1 MTTRIARQRGV
12 ALLTALLVVALATV
26 LLAGILDDGNT
37 GLARTRNLVR
47 AQQADALAAGLEEW
61 ALQVLLR
68 DLANDG
74 PRDYRDDGW
83 ASGIPPTDVP
93 GGKVTGRMTD
103 LGGRFNL
110 NNLVVNG
117 ARDAV
122 AAERYARLLRA
133 LKLDPRIAEATIDY
147 LDPDIDREIDGAE
160 DQHYLLQD
168 PPRRAAN
175 RAMAHASELRLV
187 RGVTR
192 EAWTAL
198 APHVVALPAGTVVNV
213 NTATPPVLMSLAEGL
228 GGSAAERLAENARYQ
243 DIAGFVA
250 ELGQLGLPPVPTAGI
265 GISSEYFLARAD
277 LQLDG
282 IPFGYSSIIERR
294 EGRLRVVARARGSL

>member
-1 MTTRIARQRGV
+1 MTRVDRQRGV

-26 LLAGILDDGNT
+26 LLAGILDDSNS

-74 PRDYRDDGW
+74 PRDYRDDSW
-83 ASGIPPTDVP
+83 AGGIPPTDVP

-133 LKLDPRIAEATIDY
+133 LKLDPAIAESTIDY

-192 EAWTAL
+192 EAWAAL
-198 APHVVALPAGTVVNV
+198 APHVVAVPAGTVVNV

-228 GGSAAERLAENARYQ
+228 GEAAAKRLAENARYQ
-243 DIAGFVA
+243 DISGFIA
-250 ELGQLGLPPVPTAGI
+250 ELGQLGLPPVTAAGI

-282 IPFGYSSIIERR
+282 IPFGYSSIVERR
-294 EGRLRVVARARGSL
+294 EGRLRVIARARGSL